1 MKEKFRNISFQGF
14 IVHFLMLA
22 IVGATSFVALFLHW
36 KLSQSIL
43 ASKADI
49 SDLFF
54 VDLGASAAV
63 LQATVLASMTSGEG
77 WVGPWRF
84 WALANCLTLF
94 LLFLLWLLT
103 SFHW

>member
-1 MKEKFRNISFQGF
+1 MKERFRNISFQGF
-14 IVHFLMLA
+14 IVDFLLLI
-22 IVGATSFVALFLHW
+22 IVGTTSFVALSLHW

-54 VDLGASAAV
+54 VDLYASAAV
-63 LQATVLASMTSGEG
+63 AQATVLASMTSGEG

-84 WALANCLTLF
+84 WALANCLALL
-94 LLFLLWLLT
+94 LLFLLWLFT
-103 SFHW
+103 SFH